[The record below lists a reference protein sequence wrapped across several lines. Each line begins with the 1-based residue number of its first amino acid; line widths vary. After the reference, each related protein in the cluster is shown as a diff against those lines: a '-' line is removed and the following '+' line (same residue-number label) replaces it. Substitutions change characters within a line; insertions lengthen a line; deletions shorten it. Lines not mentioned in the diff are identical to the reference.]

1 MSLSAVA
8 IDRYLVISR
17 PLDLAKK
24 PTRTHAYITVL
35 LIWIYSA
42 VFASMPLLGF
52 GKYVPE
58 GYLTS
63 CSFDY
68 LSDDVGTRIFILVFF
83 IAAWLVPLSVIAYC
97 YTAIISAVHSVRH
110 NLMIQD
116 QSGDEAGRRKRK
128 SKEENIKPIN
138 LKSNYRHFFYVSLDP
153 VTLESLLMLNFSI

>member
-24 PTRTHAYITVL
+24 PTRTHAFVTVL

-97 YTAIISAVHSVRH
+97 YTAIISAVHSVRQSLNSVNSNNSNNQETNSSNNDQH
-110 NLMIQD
+110 KGIIQIYLTKVNLIN
-116 QSGDEAGRRKRK
+116 SLNTNFIRCESAKR
-128 SKEENIKPIN
+128 
-138 LKSNYRHFFYVSLDP
+138 
-153 VTLESLLMLNFSI
+153 

>member
-68 LSDDVGTRIFILVFF
+68 LSDDVGTRIFILTFF
-83 IAAWLVPLSVIAYC
+83 LAAWVTPFTIIISC
-97 YTAIISAVHSVRH
+97 YSAIIYYAAKVQKEL
-110 NLMIQD
+110 NLGTGEQ
-116 QSGDEAGRRKRK
+116 
-128 SKEENIKPIN
+128 ENHR
-138 LKSNYRHFFYVSLDP
+138 LSYRHSTSTTVAGSNF
-153 VTLESLLMLNFSI
+153 LNFFNH